1 MKDKSTKIR
10 TILIPR
16 GQMATLLKSKT
27 NIPVNLQTQKHF
39 NILPDEGYLTEFAT
53 SVQNV

>member
-1 MKDKSTKIR
+1 MKDKSIKIR

-16 GQMATLLKSKT
+16 RQVATLLKSKT
-27 NIPVNLQTQKHF
+27 NTPVNLQTQKQS